1 MFKFCHINTL
11 NIINALLDPFIEE
24 NIETVDGIPTASS
37 SLEWGT
43 WISINNAIDDKID
56 GNFYHSELEDFP
68 WYQYQLPEK
77 RNISGLY
84 LVNREDCCGERLHS
98 VEIRAGFEP
107 ATETNKGV
115 PLSDINTLCG
125 VFEGPGVT
133 GEQYKVM
140 CENGPIEALYI
151 TIQIMGKEYLQISEI
166 ELIGEIYRSKYF
178 RILYKISIL

>member
-1 MFKFCHINTL
+1 MPNFHDINV
-11 NIINALLDPFIEE
+11 LLDPVIEE
-24 NIETVDGIPTASS
+24 IIETVEGIATASS

-84 LVNREDCCGERLHS
+84 LVNREDCCGERLHN
-98 VEIRAGFEP
+98 VEIRTGFEP
-107 ATETNKGV
+107 ATEKNKGA
-115 PLSDINTLCG
+115 PLSGMNKLCG

-133 GEQYKVM
+133 NETYKVV
-140 CENGPIEALYI
+140 CENGPTEALYV

-166 ELIGEIYRSKYF
+166 ELIGETYRGTHCKN
-178 RILYKISIL
+178 